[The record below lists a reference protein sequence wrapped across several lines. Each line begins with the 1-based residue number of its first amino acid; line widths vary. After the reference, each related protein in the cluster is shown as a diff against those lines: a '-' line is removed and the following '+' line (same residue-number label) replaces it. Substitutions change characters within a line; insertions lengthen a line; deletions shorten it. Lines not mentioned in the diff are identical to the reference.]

1 MKKKLITKLNLI
13 TNSHEDW
20 VWKVSRE
27 FQITSGVHRPCGSI
41 HSVVVIMVECY
52 LVLYSPFVADH
63 VSGEVPLPSQYVPQN
78 KLIAT
83 GWYSIN
89 AGGNNSNKS
98 IMLMRKT
105 IIIKKCPML
114 LLHSSTSINIK
125 NGSKTMVFKHVHNCT
140 KINEKQE
147 IY

>member
-1 MKKKLITKLNLI
+1 
-13 TNSHEDW
+13 
-20 VWKVSRE
+20 
-27 FQITSGVHRPCGSI
+27 
-41 HSVVVIMVECY
+41 MVECY

-89 AGGNNSNKS
+89 TGGNNSNKC
-98 IMLMRKT
+98 IMLMREK

-125 NGSKTMVFKHVHNCT
+125 NGGKTMVFKHVHNCT

>member
-1 MKKKLITKLNLI
+1 
-13 TNSHEDW
+13 
-20 VWKVSRE
+20 
-27 FQITSGVHRPCGSI
+27 
-41 HSVVVIMVECY
+41 MVECY

-89 AGGNNSNKS
+89 TGGNNSNKC
-98 IMLMRKT
+98 IMLMREK
-105 IIIKKCPML
+105 IIFKKCPML

-125 NGSKTMVFKHVHNCT
+125 NSGKTMVFKHVHNCT

-147 IY
+147 IYLGNLTKWQN